1 LINATKIANIA
12 FNFLPNM
19 SDIYTSTKPKTMSN
33 NLKLVILVLFIA
45 LLAAGYVIWMFY
57 NNYQK
62 VTAQNENLS
71 SQLENP
77 DLAKKANE
85 EKANEV
91 LGKLGKILLVEESKD
106 SNGSVIKPA
115 VATIQDK
122 DKVKTSNPEFYK
134 YVENG
139 DYLIIY
145 PTRAIIYRENEN
157 KIMNIAPI
165 ITPQSSS
172 AK

>member
-1 LINATKIANIA
+1 MPNFINQ
-12 FNFLPNM
+12 NM
-19 SDIYTSTKPKTMSN
+19 SDTSTSLLPKLQHKPGMSN
-33 NLKLVILVLFIA
+33 NLKLVILVLFVA

-85 EKANEV
+85 EKANDV
-91 LGKLGKILLVEESKD
+91 LGKVGKILLIEEAKD
-106 SNGSVIKPA
+106 DKGNAIKPA
-115 VATIQDK
+115 VATIQDR
-122 DKVKTSNPEFYK
+122 DKVKQSNPEFYK

-145 PTRAIIYRENEN
+145 PTRAIIYREGDN
-157 KIMNIAPI
+157 KIMNVAPI

-172 AK
+172 VKK